1 MIKQYA
7 ITNADLDVLEKTIDE
22 ISHKFKGKIKLND
35 QKLTIKYKDNDNYD
49 NEIDNIFNKIKEKNP
64 NIIISEEETLPTV
77 RRVLVLDGL
86 DCANCAAK
94 IERIAK
100 RTFDHE
106 LISVDFATTRFII
119 ETNDKEL
126 LDNLIEEVQEITE
139 KVDNTIKVKT
149 KAEQLVAEDENRIPR
164 KEKIYFTVGVSLF
177 VLGVI
182 ARYSLLSFDIRIPDW
197 GVILMYGIAYI
208 LLGKDV
214 ISGAFKNISSGR
226 IFDEK
231 FLMTLATMVAL
242 GIGYY
247 EEAVSVMIFYK
258 IGELF
263 QDYAVNKSRRSI
275 ASLVD
280 IKPDF
285 ANVIVEGEIVE
296 VDPMEVLVGD
306 IILIKPGE
314 RVPLDGIVVEGEAAI
329 DASALT
335 GEANYLDVREGDKVI
350 SGSVNVNGLIKVKVV
365 KIYQDS
371 MVAKILDM
379 IENASSLKSKSE
391 NFISKFAKYYTPT
404 IVIIAVLVGIRPFL
418 LIENP
423 VWADF
428 QKTIYQ
434 AMIFLVASCP
444 CALVLSIPLGFF
456 GGIGGASKK
465 GILVK
470 GSNYLEVLGSLESIV
485 FDKTGTL
492 TKGSFKVEKI
502 VPAVGSKEELLE
514 LAAYGELTSNHPI
527 AKSIINEYG
536 KENIKGSRVK
546 IHSNP
551 PKTGNRIILDDSD
564 VIIANGKYLK
574 HLGIDFE
581 EIETDGVVV
590 HVVKDMQYQ
599 GYIIIKDQIREE
611 AKETIA
617 ILKDMKIKTAI
628 FTGDKELE
636 AKEVA
641 KDIGID
647 EVYYDMDP
655 IDKVNKLQELKQGMS
670 SKKKQAFVGDGINDA
685 PVLSSADVGIAMG
698 ALGSDAA
705 IKVADVV
712 LMTDDLKKIPTAIK
726 ISKKTRRIVIQN
738 VILALAVKLIV
749 LTLAPLGI
757 TTMWEAIFA
766 DVGVSLIAILNSLRA
781 AKIND

>member
-617 ILKDMKIKTAI
+617 ILKDMKIKTTI

-655 IDKVNKLQELKQGMS
+655 IGKVNKLQELKQGMS

>member
-655 IDKVNKLQELKQGMS
+655 IGKVNKLQELKQGMS